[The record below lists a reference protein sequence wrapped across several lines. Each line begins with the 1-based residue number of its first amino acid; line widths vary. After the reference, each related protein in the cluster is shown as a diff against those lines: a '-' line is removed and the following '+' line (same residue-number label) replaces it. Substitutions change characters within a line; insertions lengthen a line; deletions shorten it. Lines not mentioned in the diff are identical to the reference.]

1 MKKPISSRLQIS
13 LIMMIFI
20 IPLVLFLII
29 YNLYTINFYNRRIA
43 QTGQESI
50 SLYQNSLEEDLR
62 DATTQMQYFIAVGF
76 HNFSHF
82 SQTYKKIMGV
92 SPVEQRAQNGKV

>member
-43 QTGQESI
+43 QTGRPSRCIKILWKRICVTRQRRCSI
-50 SLYQNSLEEDLR
+50 S
-62 DATTQMQYFIAVGF
+62 
-76 HNFSHF
+76 
-82 SQTYKKIMGV
+82 
-92 SPVEQRAQNGKV
+92 